1 MAKKFEELECWQL
14 GLKLDTDIFELI
26 ENSNI
31 KRYFSLKDQ
40 MLGSSRSIADNIG
53 EGFERGGNKEFIQFL
68 FIAKGS
74 CGELRTQIH
83 RCKGRKLIDE
93 ATFTTFHNNCTTV
106 SVKISN
112 LITYLKNSDLKGNKY
127 KIETNK

>member
-1 MAKKFEELECWQL
+1 MAKNFEELECWQL
-14 GLKLDTDIFELI
+14 GIKLDKNVFDLV

-40 MLGSSRSIADNIG
+40 MLSSCGSISDNVS

-74 CGELRTQIH
+74 CGELRTQFH
-83 RCKGRKLIDE
+83 SCKGRGLIDE
-93 ATFTTFHNNCTTV
+93 GIFNTFCNDCRTI

-112 LITYLKNSDLKGNKY
+112 LITYLKKSDLKGN
-127 KIETNK
+127 

>member
-14 GLKLDTDIFELI
+14 GLKLDTDVFELI

-40 MLGSSRSIADNIG
+40 MLGSSGSIADNIG

-74 CGELRTQIH
+74 AGELRTQIH

-93 ATFTTFHNNCTTV
+93 TTFTTFHNNCTTV

-112 LITYLKNSDLKGNKY
+112 LITYLKN
-127 KIETNK
+127 